1 LFDSK
6 LNKEIMSLD
15 IYFEQTPNPESLKFV
30 TNALLLPNIL
40 IDCRRG
46 EDTKDFPLAASIFDK
61 FDWVSGVFVSNNF
74 VTISKNTPDD
84 WYEHMHAIKNYLQ
97 MFIEN
102 KLDIVTKDFLD
113 REIEAKTNEIE
124 DTSIEGKI
132 KDLLEKYVKPAVEK
146 DGGFIAFHSFIDGVV
161 TLKMQGSCSGC
172 PSSQI
177 TLKSGIEGLLK
188 RMVPEVMEVVAEAG

>member
-1 LFDSK
+1 MPI
-6 LNKEIMSLD
+6 E

-30 TNALLLPNIL
+30 TSKLLLPNIL
-40 IDCRRG
+40 IDKRKG
-46 EDTKDFPLAASIFDK
+46 EDTSEFPLAKGLFEK
-61 FDWVSGVFVSNNF
+61 FDWISGVFVSNNF
-74 VTISKNTPDD
+74 VTITKSTNDD
-84 WYEHMHAIKNYLQ
+84 WYEHMHDVKSYILMY
-97 MFIEN
+97 IEN
-102 KLDIVTKDFLD
+102 NLEIVTKSYIDSQIKEKLD
-113 REIEAKTNEIE
+113 LES
-124 DTSIEGKI
+124 DDSIEGKI

-146 DGGFIAFHSFIDGVV
+146 DGGFIAFHSFSNGIV